1 MLVSENGKSLL
12 QCDLRQLEIRAK
24 AAVCLNTSLES
35 IELNISDK
43 RMGTTYDQW
52 RFVRISD
59 NTERNEKIAEPIAI
73 ASTQTQ
79 IIIWRY
85 NVKHQCFQ
93 AIHFLD
99 TAEPVQSIY
108 FTSKLSAIVSSNK
121 FFEIDL
127 MNLSQNRLEY
137 EEFCDESDETL
148 AYTYKSKPFS
158 SFGISGHEYLL
169 CFEDFGVFVDEYGR
183 RSRSN
188 DIKWLHSSPTA
199 FAYQA
204 PILFVFSQEGIQ
216 IIRITKTTEN
226 DSDNDDEQI
235 EEKMLQ
241 NFISVKNARFCTT
254 FGKYGVYALT
264 SSSNVQESHRAV
276 AQQVI
281 QIDGTKALRNALSN
295 SLDTVVSS
303 EIDC

>member
-1 MLVSENGKSLL
+1 MLICDNGRNLL
-12 QCDLRQLEIRAK
+12 QCDLRQLETRAK
-24 AAVCLNTSLES
+24 AAVCLNTSLEF
-35 IELNISDK
+35 IKLDISDK
-43 RMGTTYDQW
+43 RTEMTYDEW
-52 RFVRISD
+52 RFVRIFD
-59 NTERNEKIAEPIAI
+59 KDTEPIAI
-73 ASTQTQ
+73 AATQTQ

-85 NVKHQCFQ
+85 NVKYQRFE

-99 TAEPVQSIY
+99 TEEPVQSIY

-127 MNLSQNRLEY
+127 MNLYQNRLEY
-137 EEFCDESDETL
+137 EEFCDECDETL
-148 AYTYKSKPFS
+148 AHTYKSKPLN
-158 SFGISGHEYLL
+158 SFGINGYEYLL
-169 CFEDFGVFVDEYGR
+169 CFKDFGVFVDEYGR

-188 DIKWLHSSPTA
+188 DIKWLNSSATE

-204 PILFVFSQEGIQ
+204 PILFVFSEEGIQ
-216 IIRITKTTEN
+216 MIRVKKITEN

-241 NFISVKNARFCTT
+241 TFISAKNARFGTT

-264 SSSNVQESHRAV
+264 SSSNVQESDRAV

-281 QIDGTKALRNALSN
+281 QIDGTKSLRNALTD
-295 SLDTVVSS
+295 SLDTVMSS
-303 EIDC
+303 GIDC